1 MAESIGGLSVESV
14 AQKMD
19 YINVL
24 FYGGPGAG
32 KTVLAGSA
40 DEVPDMRPV
49 LMIDVEGGTLSL
61 KNTHPDVNVVRVQS
75 WDDMQKVYDALYRGD
90 HDYKTVILDSLTEI
104 QKFSMYNIMKGLMSS
119 DPDRDPD
126 VPGMREWGK
135 NIEQMRRLVRAFR
148 DLPMHTIFTALVAMD
163 KDAKTGVMQ
172 SRPSLSGKLSGEV
185 AGFVDIVA
193 FLYTKVSDT
202 QVRRLLLTAATDRQ
216 IAKDR
221 SGRLPQVIENPTMD
235 LLNQYI
241 NGTVTAEKEETDTEE
256 KAS

>member
-1 MAESIGGLSVESV
+1 MADSIGGLSVGSV
-14 AQKMD
+14 AQRMD

-24 FYGGPGAG
+24 FYGASGVG

-104 QKFSMYNIMKGLMSS
+104 QKFSMYNIMKGLMQS

-135 NIEQMRRLVRAFR
+135 NIEQIRRLVRAFR
-148 DLPMHTIFTALVAMD
+148 DLPMHTIFTALVAID

-172 SRPSLSGKLSGEV
+172 ARPSLSGKLSGEV
-185 AGFVDIVA
+185 AGYVDIVA
-193 FLYTKVSDT
+193 YLYTKVSDAH
-202 QVRRLLLTAATDRQ
+202 VRRLLLTAATDRQ

-235 LLNQYI
+235 LLNQYV
-241 NGTVTAEKEETDTEE
+241 NGTVTAEEKETEVE
-256 KAS
+256 VAS